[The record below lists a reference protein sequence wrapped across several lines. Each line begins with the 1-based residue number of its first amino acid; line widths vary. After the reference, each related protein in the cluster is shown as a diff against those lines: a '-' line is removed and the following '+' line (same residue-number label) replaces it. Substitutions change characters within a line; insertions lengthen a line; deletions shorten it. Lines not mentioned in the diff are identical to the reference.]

1 MIKLCLSDM
10 DNTLIPLGRG
20 VASWRT
26 IAAIHAVQREG
37 VIFGP
42 STGRD
47 RGELNAFFDG
57 DESCFD
63 TGVLCNGQKVYL
75 KGKVVKEVYLE
86 PAALRKIEAMVL
98 ETPGTAM
105 ITYRPDTFG
114 DWVGAKREELGHM
127 YDLAF
132 MVGGEWHERLP
143 EYPVIKA
150 GIIHMGTEEQ
160 LHAFQA
166 RLEEAVPECA
176 FNNTIEHWLDI
187 TPRNWSKVEGV
198 KYLAQ
203 AFGVTMDEVC
213 VFGDADNDLSML
225 LWVPRS
231 CAMANANENAAAS
244 AAYRIPRSQ
253 DDGVAWALEQ
263 IADAAK
269 ITRLTGEDTLPR
281 FMQDA

>member
-26 IAAIHAVQREG
+26 ITAIHMVQKEG

-47 RGELNAFFDG
+47 RGELNSFFDG
-57 DESCFD
+57 DESCYD
-63 TGVLCNGQKVYL
+63 TGVLCNGQKIYL
-75 KGKVVKEVYLE
+75 KGKVVKTVYLD
-86 PAALRKIEAMVL
+86 PAALRKVEKIVLDTPRVAMV
-98 ETPGTAM
+98 E
-105 ITYRPDTFG
+105 YRPDTFG
-114 DWVGAKREELGHM
+114 DWVGATREEIGKM

-150 GIIHMGTEEQ
+150 GIIHMGTQEQ
-160 LHAFQA
+160 LVCFQD
-166 RLEEAVPECA
+166 RMLEAVPEFA
-176 FNNTIEHWLDI
+176 FANTVEHWLDI
-187 TPRNWSKVEGV
+187 TPRDWSKVEGV
-198 KYLAQ
+198 KYLAKT
-203 AFGVTMDEVC
+203 FGVTMDEIC

-225 LWVPRS
+225 LWVPHS
-231 CAMANANENAAAS
+231 CAMANANENAAAV
-244 AAYRIPRSQ
+244 AGYRIPRSQ

-263 IADAAK
+263 IADAAL
-269 ITRLTGEDTLPR
+269 ITRLTGKDTLPR
-281 FMQDA
+281 FMRDA